1 MVMQKISLEE
11 NQSENLVQQNIEHL
25 KQIFPE
31 VFSEGKVNFET
42 LRQLLGDQQV
52 LDEGEEK
59 YGLNWHGKKKARQ
72 IAINPTCATLL
83 PCLEQGLNWNNAQ
96 NIAIEGDN
104 LEVLKLIQKS
114 YANKIKMIYID
125 PPYNTEK
132 DFIYPDN
139 FVEGLDSYLS
149 YTGQKEDE
157 QWTVSQSG
165 RDKIGRKHTNWLS
178 MMYPRLKLARSL
190 LTRDGAIFISI
201 NEKEIA
207 NLRLICDEIF
217 GENNLLC
224 QFSWRTDGNFDNQAK
239 FKYCHEYILA
249 YAKDESSFPHPA
261 TIDPNVPQ
269 DSKIFKPYIR
279 NTIVKNGPKNP
290 PSEVVLPKGFPC
302 AEQEGKV
309 EVRNNA
315 WPHYLTGSEISQGT
329 LVSEVKVYS
338 GWSSKDLLEEFI
350 RNNCQPILDSKGQ
363 ETTFEISASGAIE
376 AIKTRGEPSHVI
388 STLSDLGGPQKASS
402 EVAITGAI
410 FDDYPKPLK
419 LIKYLLKMHNSKDFT
434 VLDFFAGSG
443 TTAHAVLEL
452 NKEDGG
458 SRKFIAV
465 QLPQPTLKLDDTG
478 KIVNTEASQH
488 GFKTIFDIC
497 TQRITGAIEYIYG
510 EQDQIGFKVFKL
522 AQSNIQPWNPDPTDL
537 EATLLESENHLIEGR
552 TEQDILYELL
562 LKRGID
568 LVTPIA
574 ERKAGEKTVYSI
586 GYGATFAC
594 LDESI
599 QASDIESV
607 TQLII
612 DWYQELAPGNKPH
625 IFFRDSA
632 FENDV
637 VKTNI
642 AAILQQNGLDHV
654 RSL

>member
-1 MVMQKISLEE
+1 MQKICLEE
-11 NQSENLVQQNIEHL
+11 NQSENLVNQNIEHL

-42 LRQLLGDQQV
+42 LRQLLGDLDV

-72 IAINPTCATLL
+72 IALIPSLGTLL
-83 PCLEQGLNWNNAQ
+83 PSVDKSINWNNAQ

-149 YTGQKEDE
+149 YTGQKEDDK
-157 QWTVSQSG
+157 WTVSNSG
-165 RDKIGRKHTNWLS
+165 REKAGRKHTNWLS

-190 LTRDGAIFISI
+190 LSSDGAIFISI

-217 GENNLLC
+217 GEKNLLC

-249 YAKDESSFPHPA
+249 YAKDESAFPHPA

-290 PSEVVLPKGFPC
+290 PSEVILPKGFPC
-302 AEQEGKV
+302 AINEGKIQL
-309 EVRNNA
+309 RDNA
-315 WPHYLTGSEISQGT
+315 WPYYLSESEISHGI
-329 LVSEVKVYS
+329 LVSEVRVYS
-338 GWSSKDLLEEFI
+338 GWSSKDLLEQYI
-350 RNNCQPILDSKGQ
+350 QNNCQPILDSKGQ
-363 ETTFEISASGAIE
+363 ETTFEITATGAIE

-388 STLSDLGGPQKASS
+388 STLSDLGGPQKATA
-402 EVAITGAI
+402 EVEVTGAI

-419 LIKYLLKMHNSKDFT
+419 LIKYLLTMHNSKDFT

-458 SRKFIAV
+458 NRKFITV
-465 QLPQPTLKLDDTG
+465 QLPQPTLKLDDAG
-478 KIVNTEASQH
+478 KIINTEASKK
-488 GFKTIFDIC
+488 GFETISEIC
-497 TQRITGAIEYIYG
+497 TQRIRGAIQKIYG
-510 EQDQIGFKVFKL
+510 DQDEVGCKVFKL

-537 EATLLESENHLIEGR
+537 EAALLESENHLIEGR

-568 LVTPIA
+568 LATPIE
-574 ERKAGEKTVYSI
+574 ERKVGEKTIYSI

-594 LDESI
+594 LNEKILASDVESI
-599 QASDIESV
+599 AQVIN
-607 TQLII
+607 

-637 VKTNI
+637 VKTNL